1 MNERAKRIAPNYLGK
16 EELAL
21 QIFVLQKRAQV
32 PNVALNLT
40 SADAKDVALALG
52 AAVRSSG
59 LVLVVAQSEA
69 EGFAWGGVVGV
80 RGRSAGGVGA
90 GGKVG
95 AGSEGV
101 GWKGRVGEGVVT
113 AGDGDDAVI

>member
-52 AAVRSSG
+52 AV
-59 LVLVVAQSEA
+59 VLVVAQSEA